1 MWAAQVGLMLAV
13 CYPLSD
19 KHLTSKGGGYN
30 KFNVAA
36 EAEAKIIVKDAI
48 KHGFIIDIKF
58 NGVGSQ
64 GQNSYNIIIE
74 TGKIIG
80 TKGETGIKICFD
92 DFGNVWTVYPYK
104 TGGK

>member
-1 MWAAQVGLMLAV
+1 MWAAQVGLMLVV

-80 TKGETGIKICFD
+80 TKPIRTFRYGYEHITSA
-92 DFGNVWTVYPYK
+92 WT
-104 TGGK
+104 